1 RLPSTVGGRRFLK
14 TCLSKSLFACAIAV
28 LAMSAPAFAD
38 SFDPSLPCNSTGTLC
53 RIYLDVPIT
62 LNPGFFDFA
71 GDVVVFDAS
80 FSPVD
85 IVRFFPNFIDT
96 GGGTGLGNEI
106 FEFTLSQFPF
116 PNLTVNA
123 VGILQGPVVN
133 GVAETI
139 YDSPTGTEYD
149 IFNTPPTSI
158 TPEPGSLFLLAS
170 GLLVGL
176 WYKRRRPA

>member
-1 RLPSTVGGRRFLK
+1 MI
-14 TCLSKSLFACAIAV
+14 AIFT
-28 LAMSAPAFAD
+28 MSAPVFAD
-38 SFDPSLPCNSTGTLC
+38 SFDPTMPCNSTGTLC

-71 GDVVVFDAS
+71 GDVVVLDAS
-80 FSPVD
+80 FFPVD

-106 FEFTLSQFPF
+106 FEFTFNQFPF
-116 PNLTVNA
+116 STLTANA
-123 VGILQGPVVN
+123 VGILQGPIIN
-133 GVAETI
+133 GVSESI
-139 YDSPTGTEYD
+139 YDSESGTEYD
-149 IFNTPPTSI
+149 IFNVPPTSI

-170 GLLVGL
+170 GLLIGL

>member
-1 RLPSTVGGRRFLK
+1 MK
-14 TCLSKSLFACAIAV
+14 TCLSKPLFACAIAI

-38 SFDPSLPCNSTGTLC
+38 SFDPSAPCNSDGTVC

-62 LNPGFFDFA
+62 LNSGFFDFA

-80 FSPVD
+80 FFPVD

-106 FEFTLSQFPF
+106 FEFTLNQFPF
-116 PNLTVNA
+116 PDLTVNA

-133 GVAETI
+133 GISESI
-139 YDSPTGTEYD
+139 YDSQNGTEYD
-149 IFNTPPTSI
+149 IFNVPPTSI

-170 GLLVGL
+170 GLLAGI